1 MDKKD
6 FVRAA
11 YAANAIEAEQMIDIL
26 QQNGIIARK
35 QGGIKDIYMGGSAMG
50 EEIVVPAE
58 SLEQA
63 IEILSNFR
71 PIQTTASQREKAG
84 EPEKKPGVR
93 TILSWIIG
101 AAAMLLLLVILLGLI
116 SEGVGR

>member
-1 MDKKD
+1 MEKTD

-11 YAANAIEAEQMIDIL
+11 YAANTIEADQMIDIL

-50 EEIVVPAE
+50 EEIMVPAG

-63 IEILSNFR
+63 VEILRSFR
-71 PIQTTASQREKAG
+71 PIQTTSFKRREQDG
-84 EPEKKPGVR
+84 QEKKV
-93 TILSWIIG
+93 SAKSAVAWVIG
-101 AAAMLLLLVILLGLI
+101 AVAVLLLLMVLLAMI
-116 SEGVGR
+116 SGVN